1 MPIYYKLK
9 DKKRFSDDER
19 RRISKNLLALKRL
32 LRSKLPDR
40 TVNDTL
46 LLATWNI
53 REFGGSKY
61 RGRIKEA
68 YYYIAEIISAF
79 DVVAMQE
86 VKENL
91 RALGE
96 VMYILGRNWRYISTD
111 VTAGKSGFQER
122 LAFVYDSNKIDFQ
135 NIAGEIV
142 LPMGKKIKVK
152 KGKEEREIA
161 EDRQF
166 ARTPY
171 IAAFQCGWLRFM
183 LCTAHIYYGAASGVK
198 LKRRIDEI
206 KALAKFLSS
215 QAGKEFKRKS
225 KGYNYVLLGDFNIND
240 PEDETMKALQ
250 NNGFE
255 IPEKLQIPTNVK
267 ENKFYDQI
275 AFKTREGQLR
285 IGGSEKSAGVLNY
298 FRTIFKAGDY
308 DVYEEYIRKA
318 DEEYGALSEA
328 EKKKYF
334 EKWRTYQMSDHYP
347 LWVELKIDFSKDYL
361 KELAE

>member
-1 MPIYYKLK
+1 MPIYYNLK
-9 DKKRFSDDER
+9 SKKRFSDDER
-19 RRISKNLLALKRL
+19 RRVSRNLIALKRL
-32 LRSKLPDR
+32 LRSKLPGR

-61 RGRIKEA
+61 GGRIKEA

-79 DVVAMQE
+79 DIVAIQE

-91 RALGE
+91 RALE
-96 VMYILGRNWRYISTD
+96 KVMYILGENWRYISTD

-122 LAFVYDSNKIDFQ
+122 LAFVYDSNKIGFQ

-152 KGKEEREIA
+152 KGKEEQEIA

-206 KALAKFLSS
+206 RALAKFLSR
-215 QAGKEFKRKS
+215 QAGKEFKKKS
-225 KGYNYVLLGDFNIND
+225 RGYNYILLGDFNIND

-267 ENKFYDQI
+267 KNKFYDQI
-275 AFKTREGQLR
+275 AFKTREGELR
-285 IGGSEKSAGVLNY
+285 IGGSEKSAGVLDY
-298 FRTIFKAGDY
+298 FRTIFKAGDV
-308 DVYEEYIRKA
+308 DVYEEYMKKA
-318 DEEYGALSEA
+318 DEEYSTYDDA
-328 EKKKYF
+328 KKGKLF
-334 EKWRTYQMSDHYP
+334 EEWRTYQMSDHYP
-347 LWVELKIDFSKDYL
+347 LWVELKIDFSEDYL
-361 KELAE
+361 KALAE